1 MGENEGASMAVV
13 GKKIG
18 NMWKKL
24 SSSDKAPFEKKAE
37 AAKKSY
43 ESKKEKYEKT
53 SNYRKYQMTLLAWK
67 IHETKKPF
75 PRDENAPKKAPSAYM
90 LYAASVR
97 KQILKENP
105 DMAVTEVMKEQSVWW
120 KALSSDEQQKWKNK
134 AAAGKKQHEAKV
146 ARYMKTSDY
155 RNHVEARDKYKAEM
169 LEKRNKLMGVKKKRA
184 RDSTKANDTP
194 KSPSKK
200 KQKRSTSRR
209 RSARRSRTP
218 KSSKSRSVS
227 RRRRSAKSPK
237 APKRSRKRRADKRR
251 AKAPKR
257 SKSRSASRRSSR
269 RSSSRKSRTPKRRST
284 SRSKSR
290 RRSSKKK
297 ATE

>member
-1 MGENEGASMAVV
+1 MGDAQ
-13 GKKIG
+13 
-18 NMWKKL
+18 
-24 SSSDKAPFEKKAE
+24 KKA
-37 AAKKSY
+37 Y
-43 ESKKEKYEKT
+43 QSKREKYEKT
-53 SNYRKYQMTLLAWK
+53 ANYRKFQMTLLAWK

-75 PRDENAPKKAPSAYM
+75 PRDENAPKRASSAYQ

-97 KQILKENP
+97 KQIVKENP
-105 DMAVTEVMKEQSVWW
+105 DMEVTEVMREQSVWW

-134 AAAGKKQHEAKV
+134 AAAGKKQYEAKV

-169 LEKRNKLMGVKKKRA
+169 LAKRNKLMGVKKKRA
-184 RDSTKANDTP
+184 RDTGSDDK
-194 KSPSKK
+194 SKK
-200 KQKRSTSRR
+200 KQKRS

-218 KSSKSRSVS
+218 KASKS
-227 RRRRSAKSPK
+227 
-237 APKRSRKRRADKRR
+237 
-251 AKAPKR
+251 R

-269 RSSSRKSRTPKRRST
+269 RSSSRKSRTPKRRSA